1 MLHYLIHG
9 TDTTKPPLMIVHG
22 LFGSARN
29 WNVIAKRMSETRT
42 VIAPD
47 MRNHGTSFWADSH
60 SYEDMASDLSEL
72 IAAQGGVVDL
82 VGHSMGGKAAM
93 MLALTNPS
101 QVARLLIADIAPV
114 SYTHSQ
120 QQFIDA
126 MRAVDLSQV
135 TRRADAVAQLAQ
147 YVEDKTLQSFFTQSL
162 DVKNQ
167 RWHYNLDALER
178 DMDKVLSFPDIDAT
192 YDGLTL
198 FLSGANSD
206 YVLPEHRAR
215 IKTHFNNVKFAKIP
229 DAGHWLH
236 AEQPRAFEASLRA
249 FLNFEA

>member
-1 MLHYLIHG
+1 MLHFLTHG
-9 TDTTKPPLMIVHG
+9 SDTAKPPLMIVHG

-82 VGHSMGGKAAM
+82 VGHSMGGKVAM
-93 MLALTNPS
+93 MLALTNPK
-101 QVARLLIADIAPV
+101 QVARLLVADIAPV
-114 SYTHSQ
+114 AYTHSQ

-147 YVEDKTLQSFFTQSL
+147 HVEDKTLQSFFTQSL

-178 DMDKVLSFPDIDAT
+178 DMDKVLSFPDIGAT

-215 IKTHFNNVKFAKIP
+215 IKAHFSNAKFAKIP

-249 FLNFEA
+249 FLDFDA

>member
-1 MLHYLIHG
+1 
-9 TDTTKPPLMIVHG
+9 MIVHG

-60 SYEDMASDLSEL
+60 SYEDMARDLSEL

-101 QVARLLIADIAPV
+101 QVARLLVADIAPV

-206 YVLPEHRAR
+206 YVLPGHRAR

>member
-1 MLHYLIHG
+1 MLNVLSYG
-9 TDTTKPPLMIVHG
+9 TDNTRPPLMIVHG

-29 WNVIAKRMSETRT
+29 WNVVAKRMSETRR

-47 MRNHGTSFWADSH
+47 MRNHGESFWADTH
-60 SYEDMASDLSEL
+60 SYVDMADDLNEVI
-72 IAAQGGVVDL
+72 IAHGGTVDL

-93 MLALTNPS
+93 TLAITEPTH
-101 QVARLLIADIAPV
+101 VARLLIADIAPV
-114 SYTHSQ
+114 TYTHSQ

-126 MRAVDLSQV
+126 MRAVDLGQV
-135 TRRADAVAQLAQ
+135 TRRADAVAQLAKH
-147 YVEDKTLQSFFTQSL
+147 VDDKTLQSFFTQSL
-162 DVKNQ
+162 NVKEK
-167 RWHYNLDALER
+167 RWLYNLDALEK
-178 DMDKVLSFPDIDAT
+178 DMAKILSFPEISGT

-206 YVLPEHRAR
+206 YVLPEHRTKIR
-215 IKTHFNNVKFAKIP
+215 SHFSNAKFAKIP

-249 FLNFEA
+249 FLDYAP